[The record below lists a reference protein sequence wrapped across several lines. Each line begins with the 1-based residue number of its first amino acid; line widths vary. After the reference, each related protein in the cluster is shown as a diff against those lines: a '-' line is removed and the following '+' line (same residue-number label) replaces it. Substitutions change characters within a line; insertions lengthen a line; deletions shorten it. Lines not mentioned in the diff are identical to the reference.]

1 MLKEQGLKPVEQ
13 SVFWAA
19 TAISVVALLA
29 GVVLY
34 EPLFYVVP
42 AAFLFAFQMLVDYRA
57 IFYLLVLAT
66 PFSIEY
72 YSTTG
77 LSTTLPTEPLMVVF
91 MLSFIFLLF
100 LRTADFERRFVTHP
114 LTIILFVHFG
124 WMIFTTIFAQ
134 ELVISLKYLLA
145 KTWYIVT
152 WYFIGGSIVKNL
164 DTFKRVFWLF
174 FIPTLALTI
183 YTITN
188 HWQYNFAFSEV
199 NRTMIPFFRNHVN
212 YAVFLALMLPFIFFA
227 YQWYD
232 KYTWPRML
240 IKFGIVVLLAGIYFS
255 YTRSSWLSVVG
266 AFGAYFLIRKNLLM
280 PAVIVSIAGVI
291 MFAVVMLHDNKYLD
305 YAPDYQKTIYHSNFS
320 DHMEST
326 ISLEDVSSAERIYR
340 WVAAIHMIGDKPWL
354 GFGPGQF
361 YFNYKPYT
369 VNKFETYISRND
381 EHSTVHN
388 YYLQVTVEQG
398 FPGTVIWMILLI
410 AILYLGQQLY
420 HKYTDKH
427 IKNLALALTLS
438 IITIIVNIALSDL
451 IEADKIGT
459 SFFFFMAILVNLDL
473 QAPKHKTNSPLPQT

>member
-1 MLKEQGLKPVEQ
+1 
-13 SVFWAA
+13 
-19 TAISVVALLA
+19 
-29 GVVLY
+29 
-34 EPLFYVVP
+34 
-42 AAFLFAFQMLVDYRA
+42 
-57 IFYLLVLAT
+57 
-66 PFSIEY
+66 
-72 YSTTG
+72 
-77 LSTTLPTEPLMVVF
+77 
-91 MLSFIFLLF
+91 
-100 LRTADFERRFVTHP
+100 
-114 LTIILFVHFG
+114 
-124 WMIFTTIFAQ
+124 
-134 ELVISLKYLLA
+134 
-145 KTWYIVT
+145 
-152 WYFIGGSIVKNL
+152 
-164 DTFKRVFWLF
+164 
-174 FIPTLALTI
+174 
-183 YTITN
+183 
-188 HWQYNFAFSEV
+188 
-199 NRTMIPFFRNHVN
+199 
-212 YAVFLALMLPFIFFA
+212 
-227 YQWYD
+227 
-232 KYTWPRML
+232 ML

-291 MFAVVMLHDNKYLD
+291 MFAIVMLHDNKYLD